1 MYSDFHMQGC
11 FLEFDAK
18 MDLLAV
24 DYCREGRVEWELSNG
39 IFMYMKDG
47 DIQVSAK
54 KDHTRAFGFPLGHYH
69 GVTVAVYIDEASK
82 ALSSLA
88 GGFSLNLRALREK
101 YCSGGKP
108 ILIKATDSIRHIFA
122 EFYNAPQKIRM
133 DYFKLKALELL
144 LLLDAE
150 DDAVKNETTAYF
162 PKKQVEAVKAIKKHL
177 VENIDKHFTLEELSE
192 KFGIPLTPL
201 KSCFKSVYGTSV
213 YAFVRSYRIHA
224 AAALLRE
231 NGSVIAAAGKVGYAN
246 PSKFANAFKVI
257 MGISPTEYKRK
268 LCPNGAFSVRT
279 ERMKPIRFGI
289 MNLKKRL
296 RAFF

>member
-18 MDLLAV
+18 MDFLAV

-54 KDHTRAFGFPLGHYH
+54 KDHARAFGFPLGHYH

-201 KSCFKSVYGTSV
+201 KSCFKSV
-213 YAFVRSYRIHA
+213 H
-224 AAALLRE
+224 
-231 NGSVIAAAGKVGYAN
+231 GY
-246 PSKFANAFKVI
+246 
-257 MGISPTEYKRK
+257 
-268 LCPNGAFSVRT
+268 
-279 ERMKPIRFGI
+279 
-289 MNLKKRL
+289 
-296 RAFF
+296 